1 MSKEG
6 TLTDLRFKMFILTHA
21 GNRLKGTRGK
31 VEKEADSSE
40 DWGSNSSER
49 SSLDYGS
56 SSRPGEKWRDYSY
69 NWKKQFCIAID

>member
-31 VEKEADSSE
+31 VEKEADVSE
-40 DWGSNSSER
+40 DWGSNS
-49 SSLDYGS
+49 
-56 SSRPGEKWRDYSY
+56 
-69 NWKKQFCIAID
+69 